1 MMSCIFCIVLK
12 KNYDKKTVV
21 LRKKIDE
28 TEVLE
33 ILEDKKT
40 ALFKSLFS
48 RPKKSDIHIHSVKL
62 HYECI
67 LLVSGKYM
75 ANYFRKATHSIS
87 VHSNVS
93 EVVLGDGIFP
103 VRTKSNFKKAIVG
116 KRGKNKVDLKLEEH
130 VFVENEDELTFDH
143 HGREIKFP
151 FKLNSKTT
159 ENYPNRVL
167 EKNPSN
173 IKNCEITHDDAIKK
187 LKSFLKKPLE
197 DEVRKIEEEFILREI
212 NEVYVPI
219 YEARLIGP
227 KKKVGIIRIDAVRNK
242 IL

>member
-1 MMSCIFCIVLK
+1 MMTSIFCIVLK
-12 KNYDKKTVV
+12 KNHDQKTLV

-28 TEVLE
+28 TKVLE

-62 HYECI
+62 YYECI

-87 VHSNVS
+87 VPSNVS
-93 EVVLGDGIFP
+93 EVVLGADVFP

-159 ENYPNRVL
+159 ENYPNRLL
-167 EKNPSN
+167 EKNSSN
-173 IKNCEITHDDAIKK
+173 VKNCELTHDDAIKK
-187 LKSFLKKPLE
+187 LQSFLKKPLK
-197 DEVRKIEEEFILREI
+197 DDVRKLEEEFVLREI
-212 NEVYVPI
+212 SEVYVPI
-219 YEARLIGP
+219 YEA
-227 KKKVGIIRIDAVRNK
+227 
-242 IL
+242 

>member
-1 MMSCIFCIVLK
+1 LK
-12 KNYDKKTVV
+12 KNHNQKIIV

-28 TEVLE
+28 NEVLE
-33 ILEDKKT
+33 IIDDKKT
-40 ALFKSLFS
+40 TLFKSLFL
-48 RPKKSDIHIHSVKL
+48 RPKKNDVHIHSVKL
-62 HYECI
+62 YYECI
-67 LLVSGKYM
+67 LMISGKYM

-93 EVVLGDGIFP
+93 EVILGDGVFP

-116 KRGKNKVDLKLEEH
+116 KRGKNKIDLKLEEH

-151 FKLNSKTT
+151 FKLNSKTI
-159 ENYPNRVL
+159 EHYPNRLL
-167 EKNPSN
+167 EQNASTVKNS
-173 IKNCEITHDDAIKK
+173 ELSHDDAIKK
-187 LKSFLKKPLE
+187 LQISLKKPLQ
-197 DEVRKIEEEFILREI
+197 DEVRKLEEEFVLREI
-212 NEVYVPI
+212 SEVFVPI

>member
-1 MMSCIFCIVLK
+1 MTTYIFCISLK
-12 KNYDKKTVV
+12 KNHNQKTIV

-33 ILEDKKT
+33 IIEDKKT
-40 ALFKSLFS
+40 TLFKSLFS
-48 RPKKSDIHIHSVKL
+48 RPKKTDIHIHSIKL
-62 HYECI
+62 YYECI
-67 LLVSGKYM
+67 LMISGKYM

-93 EVVLGDGIFP
+93 EVVLGDGTFP

-167 EKNPSN
+167 EKNASN
-173 IKNCEITHDDAIKK
+173 VKNSELTHDDAIKK
-187 LKSFLKKPLE
+187 LQISLKKPLQ
-197 DEVRKIEEEFILREI
+197 DEVRKLEEEFVLREI
-212 NEVYVPI
+212 SEVFVPI

-227 KKKVGIIRIDAVRNK
+227 KKKVAIIRIDSVRNK

>member
-1 MMSCIFCIVLK
+1 MK
-12 KNYDKKTVV
+12 KNHNQKIIV

-28 TEVLE
+28 NEVLE
-33 ILEDKKT
+33 IIDDKKT
-40 ALFKSLFS
+40 TLFKSLFL
-48 RPKKSDIHIHSVKL
+48 RPKKNDVHIHSVKL
-62 HYECI
+62 YYECI
-67 LLVSGKYM
+67 LMISGKYV

-93 EVVLGDGIFP
+93 EVILGDGVFP
-103 VRTKSNFKKAIVG
+103 VQTKSNFKKAIVG
-116 KRGKNKVDLKLEEH
+116 KRGKNRIDLKLEEH

-151 FKLNSKTT
+151 FKLNSKTI
-159 ENYPNRVL
+159 EHYPNRLL
-167 EKNPSN
+167 EQNASTVKNS
-173 IKNCEITHDDAIKK
+173 ELSHDDAIKK
-187 LKSFLKKPLE
+187 LQISLKKPLQ
-197 DEVRKIEEEFILREI
+197 DEVRKLEEEFVLREI
-212 NEVYVPI
+212 SEVFVPI

>member
-1 MMSCIFCIVLK
+1 MK
-12 KNYDKKTVV
+12 KNYDKKIVV

-28 TEVLE
+28 TEVLK
-33 ILEDKKT
+33 ILDDKKT
-40 ALFKSLFS
+40 SLFKSLFS

-62 HYECI
+62 SYECI
-67 LLVSGKYM
+67 LMISGKYV

-87 VHSNVS
+87 VDSNVS
-93 EVVLGDGIFP
+93 AVVLGDGIFS

-151 FKLNSKTT
+151 FKLNSKTI
-159 ENYPNRVL
+159 EHYPNRLL
-167 EKNPSN
+167 EQNASTVKNS
-173 IKNCEITHDDAIKK
+173 ELSHDDAIKK
-187 LKSFLKKPLE
+187 LQISLKKPLQ
-197 DEVRKIEEEFILREI
+197 DEVRKLEEEFVLREI
-212 NEVYVPI
+212 SEVFVPI

>member
-1 MMSCIFCIVLK
+1 MMTCIFFIVLK
-12 KNYDKKTVV
+12 KNHDQKTVV
-21 LRKKIDE
+21 LRKKINE
-28 TEVLE
+28 TKVLE

-62 HYECI
+62 YYECI
-67 LLVSGKYM
+67 LLVSGKYV

-87 VHSNVS
+87 VDSNVYS
-93 EVVLGDGIFP
+93 VVLGDDVFP
-103 VRTKSNFKKAIVG
+103 VRTKSNFKKVIVG

-159 ENYPNRVL
+159 ENYPNRLL
-167 EKNPSN
+167 EKNSSN
-173 IKNCEITHDDAIKK
+173 IKNCELTNDDAIKK
-187 LKSFLKKPLE
+187 LQSFLKKPLK
-197 DEVRKIEEEFILREI
+197 DEVRKLEEEFVLREI
-212 NEVYVPI
+212 SEVYVPI

-227 KKKVGIIRIDAVRNK
+227 KKKIGIIRIDAVRNK

>member
-1 MMSCIFCIVLK
+1 MK
-12 KNYDKKTVV
+12 KNHNQKIVV
-21 LRKKIDE
+21 LRKKVNE
-28 TEVLE
+28 TEILE
-33 ILEDKKT
+33 IIEDKKT

-62 HYECI
+62 YYECI
-67 LLVSGKYM
+67 LIISGKYM
-75 ANYFRKATHSIS
+75 ADYFRKATHSIS
-87 VHSNVS
+87 VASNVS
-93 EVVLGDGIFP
+93 EIVLGDGVFS
-103 VRTKSNFKKAIVG
+103 VRSKSNFKKALVG

-159 ENYPNRVL
+159 ENYPNRLL
-167 EKNPSN
+167 EKNLSN
-173 IKNCEITHDDAIKK
+173 VKNSELTHNDAIKK
-187 LKSFLKKPLE
+187 LQSFLKKPLE
-197 DEVRKIEEEFILREI
+197 GEVRKLEEEFVLKEI
-212 NEVYVPI
+212 SEVYVPI

-227 KKKVGIIRIDAVRNK
+227 KKKVGLIRIDAVRKK

>member
-1 MMSCIFCIVLK
+1 MMTCIFCIVLK
-12 KNYDKKTVV
+12 KNHDTKTIV

-40 ALFKSLFS
+40 TLFKSLFS

-67 LLVSGKYM
+67 LLISGKYM

-159 ENYPNRVL
+159 ENYPNRLL
-167 EKNPSN
+167 EKNSLN

-187 LKSFLKKPLE
+187 LQSFLKKPLE
-197 DEVRKIEEEFILREI
+197 DEVRKIEEEFVLREI

>member
-1 MMSCIFCIVLK
+1 MFCIVLK
-12 KNYDKKTVV
+12 KNYDQKTVV

-28 TEVLE
+28 TEILE
-33 ILEDKKT
+33 IIEEKKI
-40 ALFKSLFS
+40 AFFKSLLS

-62 HYECI
+62 YYECI
-67 LLVSGKYM
+67 LLVSGKYV

-87 VHSNVS
+87 VDSNVS
-93 EVVLGDGIFP
+93 TVVLGDGVFP
-103 VRTKSNFKKAIVG
+103 VRTKSNFKKVIVG

-159 ENYPNRVL
+159 ENYPNRLL
-167 EKNPSN
+167 EKNSSN
-173 IKNCEITHDDAIKK
+173 IKNCELTHDDAIKK
-187 LKSFLKKPLE
+187 LQSFLKKPLK
-197 DEVRKIEEEFILREI
+197 DEVRKLEEEFVLREI
-212 NEVYVPI
+212 SEVYVPI

-227 KKKVGIIRIDAVRNK
+227 KKKIGIIRIDAVRNK